1 MPGVSFKCQ
10 GKGDCKMINKS
21 SSMSEEEKEQ
31 RIRRNLQG
39 YPGHLSAVLQD
50 FTTWTLETLL
60 QQVKVYCVSIGIVM
74 LRILGA
80 LRSPKHSLSSP
91 MSLAKSSPDSSIDLF
106 PLTVGEAALQSLC
119 K

>member
-1 MPGVSFKCQ
+1 MPGISFKCQ

-21 SSMSEEEKEQ
+21 SSVSEEEKEQ
-31 RIRRNLQG
+31 RIKRNLQG
-39 YPGHLSAVLQD
+39 YPGHLSAVLHD
-50 FTTWTLETLL
+50 FTTWTLETLV
-60 QQVKVYCVSIGIVM
+60 QQVKLYCVSVGTVM

-91 MSLAKSSPDSSIDLF
+91 MSLAKSLPDSSTDLF
-106 PLTVGEAALQSLC
+106 PLTVGEVALQSLC